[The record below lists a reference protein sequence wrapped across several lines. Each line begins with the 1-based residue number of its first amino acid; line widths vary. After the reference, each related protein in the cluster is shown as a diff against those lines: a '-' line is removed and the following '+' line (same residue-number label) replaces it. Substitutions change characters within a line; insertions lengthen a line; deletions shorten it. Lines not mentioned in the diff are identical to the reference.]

1 MVTWAGIEQLVTEL
15 EELQRR
21 KVLDLARRLRPGL
34 TLEDVRNPH
43 DFPELDDPDWQHAD
57 GILVGIQ
64 SVLAAVRARQRD
76 EEPPDGGEEAPDN
89 EEKTR

>member
-1 MVTWAGIEQLVTEL
+1 MSGNMVTWRAVEDLVNEL
-15 EELQRR
+15 EELQRG
-21 KVLDLARRLRPGL
+21 KVIDLARRLKPGL

-64 SVLAAVRARQRD
+64 SVLAAVRARQR
-76 EEPPDGGEEAPDN
+76 ESEPEA
-89 EEKTR
+89 

>member
-1 MVTWAGIEQLVTEL
+1 MASNMITWRAVEDLVSEL
-15 EELQRR
+15 EELQRD
-21 KVLDLARRLRPGL
+21 KVIDLARRLRPGL

-64 SVLAAVRARQRD
+64 SVLAAVRARERESESD
-76 EEPPDGGEEAPDN
+76 RSAREGES
-89 EEKTR
+89 

>member
-1 MVTWAGIEQLVTEL
+1 MAGNMVTWRAVEDLVNEL
-15 EELQRR
+15 EELQRA
-21 KVLDLARRLRPGL
+21 KVIDLARRLKPGL

-64 SVLAAVRARQRD
+64 SVLAAVRARQR
-76 EEPPDGGEEAPDN
+76 ESEPEA
-89 EEKTR
+89 